1 MKPPQKKE
9 KPRSL
14 LETPIMDSW
23 FPQAGDDPVDQAVEW
38 LEELQAI
45 GILVQEML

>member
-23 FPQAGDDPVDQAVEW
+23 FPQAGDYPVDQAVEW